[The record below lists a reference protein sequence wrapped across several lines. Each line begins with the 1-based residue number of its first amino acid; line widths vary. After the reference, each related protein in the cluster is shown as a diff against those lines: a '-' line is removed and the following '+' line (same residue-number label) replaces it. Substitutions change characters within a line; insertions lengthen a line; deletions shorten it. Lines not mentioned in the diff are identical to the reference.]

1 MHEDDIRCLQ
11 QSTHMA
17 NMLTMTKWEYTLQPV
32 NLQSSY
38 DDIGKLLNE
47 LGRDGWEFLDFHE
60 VKEHHYALFKKPK
73 LETDGQ

>member
-1 MHEDDIRCLQ
+1 MDDIRCLQ

-17 NMLTMTKWEYTLQPV
+17 NMVTMTKWEYILQRV
-32 NLQSSY
+32 DLQGSY
-38 DDIGKLLNE
+38 DRIESILNE

-60 VKEHHYALFKKPK
+60 VNGLHYALFKKPK

>member
-1 MHEDDIRCLQ
+1 MDGYRCLQ

-17 NMLTMTKWEYTLQPV
+17 NMVTMTKWEYTLQRV
-32 NLQSSY
+32 DLQLSY
-38 DDIGKLLNE
+38 DRIESILNE

-60 VKEHHYALFKKPK
+60 VNGHHYALFKKPK

>member
-1 MHEDDIRCLQ
+1 MDGYRCLQ

-17 NMLTMTKWEYTLQPV
+17 NMVTMTKWEYTLRLV

-38 DDIGKLLNE
+38 DSIEKLLNE
-47 LGRDGWEFLDFHE
+47 LGRDGWELLDFHE
-60 VKEHHYALFKKPK
+60 VNGLYYALFKKPT

>member
-1 MHEDDIRCLQ
+1 MDGYRCLQ

-17 NMLTMTKWEYTLQPV
+17 NMVTMTKWEYTLRLV

-38 DDIGKLLNE
+38 DSIEKLLNE

-60 VKEHHYALFKKPK
+60 VNGLYYALFKKPT